1 MYVVKWTNRASLK
14 YYETLRFWN
23 NHNKSTFYSKRIAR
37 ETSEAI
43 NLIKSNPNIGR
54 LLETQEGTVRRL
66 LILRKFSIHYRI
78 IDETIEIV
86 AFWSNAQEQ

>member
-14 YYETLRFWN
+14 YYKTLHFWN
-23 NHNKSTFYSKRIAR
+23 NHNKSTFYSKRIVK
-37 ETSEAI
+37 ETSDAI

-54 LLETQEGTVRRL
+54 LLETQEGIVRRL

-86 AFWSNAQEQ
+86 AFWSNAQE